1 MDFVSLFVKNATY
14 QNLEDDCRD
23 FIRNYVY
30 HVYMTPP
37 ATPLDMLSGSS
48 VWESFVNGSY
58 LVYVFVSDE
67 SYLKAFTSLMLISI
81 RSEKFRKYLFDRN
94 RPFESISISNHST
107 FVLAVLT
114 DMMKSIFDKEFAPII
129 DTRYFDFHKEKRKN
143 DQNI

>member
-1 MDFVSLFVKNATY
+1 MDFLSLFVKDATY
-14 QNLEDDCRD
+14 QDLEDDCRK
-23 FIRNYVY
+23 FIKNYVY

-58 LVYVFVSDE
+58 LVYVFVSEE
-67 SYLKAFTSLMLISI
+67 SYLKAFTSLMLIAIGSD
-81 RSEKFRKYLFDRN
+81 KFRKYLFGRN
-94 RPFESISISNHST
+94 RPFESVSISNHST

-129 DTRYFDFHKEKRKN
+129 DTRYFDFHKEKREK
-143 DQNI
+143 